1 MKLLKS
7 INPKKI
13 ISFKKPKSSPT
24 ITKSEPPSF
33 KSCCSSSSSSSESST
48 HNKSGPALTRT
59 RSEEICINLKSDR
72 PWIEETF
79 KMMDLDG
86 DGKIT
91 RVELHS
97 IFNRVRVNA
106 PSLTEDEVAEMIKDI
121 DIDGDG
127 CISFQELEA
136 VGSVFDPTSA
146 NEEDLKGAFD
156 FFDGDHDGKISA
168 EELFQGFMALG
179 DERCTLEDCRRMI
192 EDVDKN
198 KDGFVCFEDFCR
210 MMCSSSTHR

>member
-1 MKLLKS
+1 
-7 INPKKI
+7 
-13 ISFKKPKSSPT
+13 
-24 ITKSEPPSF
+24 
-33 KSCCSSSSSSSESST
+33 
-48 HNKSGPALTRT
+48 
-59 RSEEICINLKSDR
+59 
-72 PWIEETF
+72 
-79 KMMDLDG
+79 MDLDG

-146 NEEDLKGAFD
+146 NEEDLKSAFD

-179 DERCTLEDCRRMI
+179 DERCTLEDCRR
-192 EDVDKN
+192 DRKSV
-198 KDGFVCFEDFCR
+198 V
-210 MMCSSSTHR
+210 